1 MALKLNQLLVTF
13 YRKFGIAVLILL
25 LSSQSGFSQ
34 RGQFGIAFSAGLP
47 QSEFHETLNDNGFGV
62 DGNLAFRLGES
73 PFSLG
78 AEFGY
83 LIYGSES
90 RNVPFSQTIP
100 DVYVDVETSNNILQS
115 FVFLRAQNDKGAIRP
130 YLDGLLGFNY
140 LFTRTSIQDDSFFQ
154 EEEIAGSTNYDDF
167 AFSYGGGGG
176 VMIRLHDPDP
186 DAEPIDKRATIL
198 LDLRLRYLYGGEA
211 EYLRQ
216 GGIERINGEVLLN
229 PVRSRTD
236 MLTFNIG
243 LAFVF

>member
-1 MALKLNQLLVTF
+1 MAVQLKKLLLPF
-13 YRKFGIAVLILL
+13 SRNLGLAVLILL
-25 LSSQSGFSQ
+25 LSSQSAFSQ
-34 RGQFGIAFSAGLP
+34 GGQFGIAFSAGLP
-47 QSEFHETLNDNGFGV
+47 QSEFEETLNDEGFGV
-62 DGNLAFRLGES
+62 DGLLAFRLGES

-140 LFTRTSIQDDSFFQ
+140 LFTRTSIQDNSFFE
-154 EEEIAGSTNYDDF
+154 EEEIAATTNYDDF

-176 VMIRLHDPDP
+176 IMIRLHDPDP
-186 DAEPIDKRATIL
+186 DAEPYDKRAEIM

-216 GGIERINGEVLLN
+216 GGIERIDGEVFLD
-229 PVRSRTD
+229 PVRSQTD
-236 MLTFNIG
+236 LLTFNIG

>member
-1 MALKLNQLLVTF
+1 MALQLKQFLVPF
-13 YRKFGIAVLILL
+13 SRNFGLAAIILL
-25 LSSQSGFSQ
+25 FSSQSAFSQ
-34 RGQFGIAFSAGLP
+34 GGQFGIAFSAGLP
-47 QSEFHETLNDNGFGV
+47 QSEFEEALNDEGFGI

-83 LIYGSES
+83 LIYGSET

-140 LFTRTSIQDDSFFQ
+140 LFTRTSIRDEGYF
-154 EEEIAGSTNYDDF
+154 EEEIAATTNYDDF

-176 VMIRLHDPDP
+176 IMIRLHDPDP
-186 DAEPIDKRATIL
+186 DAELYDKRAAIL

-216 GGIERINGEVLLN
+216 GGIERIDGEVLID